1 MHTYSSSS
9 PADTHASPVH
19 TAGLACP
26 GAGSAARQASRG
38 RIRPPCKMSIVP
50 GYRTSECPTHRS
62 LPSAPLASIPLVLLL
77 LSLNILSASAQKTE
91 YHVDKQA
98 DNLVKFISDA
108 PVENFE
114 GVTDHIDGYLVYQ
127 GDDPTAGSEL
137 YFEVDLRTL
146 DTGIGLRNRQMRED
160 YLHTDRFPYAAYKGR
175 IIRAT
180 PSEEGMN
187 VEVRGTMDIHGVKR
201 PMRISGVISGQ
212 GETRRI
218 RSRFEVTLGDHD
230 IEIPQF
236 MFLKIDEVMQLVL
249 DFSLRLINNQE

>member
-1 MHTYSSSS
+1 MHTHTRSS
-9 PADTHASPVH
+9 PADTYASPVH
-19 TAGLACP
+19 TTAPDRP
-26 GAGSAARQASRG
+26 GAGSARQASGDKDRTASA
-38 RIRPPCKMSIVP
+38 ISIIPVS
-50 GYRTSECPTHRS
+50 RTSECPTHRS
-62 LPSAPLASIPLVLLL
+62 RSSAPIAYIPLVLLL
-77 LSLNILSASAQKTE
+77 LQLNILSAVAQKTE

-108 PVENFE
+108 PIENFE

-127 GDDPTAGSEL
+127 GDDPTSGSEL

-160 YLHTDRFPYAAYKGR
+160 YLHTDRFPYAAFKGR

-180 PSEEGMN
+180 PSEEGIS
-187 VEVRGTMDIHGVKR
+187 VDARGTMDIHGVKR
-201 PMRISGVISGQ
+201 PMQISGVISGR
-212 GETRRI
+212 GETRRL

-249 DFSLRLINNQE
+249 DFSLRPVNNQE